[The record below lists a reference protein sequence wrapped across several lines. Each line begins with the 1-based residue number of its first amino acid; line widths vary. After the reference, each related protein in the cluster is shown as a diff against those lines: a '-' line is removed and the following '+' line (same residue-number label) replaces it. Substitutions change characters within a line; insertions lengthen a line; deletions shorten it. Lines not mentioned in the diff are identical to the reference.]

1 MYVMLFMLFVKESR
15 RLNEDPTIE
24 LPLIGYLCLRK
35 ELLDR
40 VGTNVLSRW
49 KQMYCEKLFRGTK
62 KKLFWRE
69 IHAFSSSSYRN
80 FWAMLI
86 RGKFKFLFE

>member
-1 MYVMLFMLFVKESR
+1 M
-15 RLNEDPTIE
+15 IE

-35 ELLDR
+35 ELWDR
-40 VGTNVLSRW
+40 VGANVSSRW

-62 KKLFWRE
+62 KNLFLRE

>member
-62 KKLFWRE
+62 KNYFGGRFTPFRLRLVAIF
-69 IHAFSSSSYRN
+69 
-80 FWAMLI
+80 
-86 RGKFKFLFE
+86 GQC